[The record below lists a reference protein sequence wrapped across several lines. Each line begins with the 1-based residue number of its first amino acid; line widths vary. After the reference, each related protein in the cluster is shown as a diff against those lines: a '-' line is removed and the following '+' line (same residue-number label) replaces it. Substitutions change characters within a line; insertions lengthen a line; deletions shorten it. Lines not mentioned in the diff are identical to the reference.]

1 MRPPVCRLRPGMAA
15 LLAAACALAT
25 SLPLAAQTE
34 KTAQPTAP
42 AATEAMP
49 RPEVLRLPLVIDGTA
64 IEVVAHLYRPA
75 GSGPFPLVVFSHGRA
90 PARIDRL
97 HLKTPVLPGHAGY
110 WLRQRVAVLAPVR
123 PGYGETGGPDLED
136 THVRWGANGCQS
148 QPDFARAAH
157 QARRVIAATYQWAL
171 QQPWVRKDRLL
182 LEGQSVGGMSTMA
195 TAALNL
201 PGLVGVVNFAGGSG
215 GNPEI
220 SPSHSC
226 APERL
231 AELYRDWGQVAK
243 APSLWLYARN
253 DLFWGELAPRA
264 WHAAYAAGGS
274 DAQWVQTGPV
284 EGRDGHQLLRY
295 GGRMWSVPLDAFVRQ
310 VGLTAP

>member
-1 MRPPVCRLRPGMAA
+1 MRSLARWFWLSVGACV
-15 LLAAACALAT
+15 LAAP
-25 SLPLAAQTE
+25 LPLAAQSDTPAETTE
-34 KTAQPTAP
+34 P
-42 AATEAMP
+42 AVAKARRNPE
-49 RPEVLRLPLVIDGTA
+49 PEVLRLPLVIDGATV
-64 IEVVAHLYRPA
+64 EVVSHLYRPA
-75 GSGPFPLVVFSHGRA
+75 GNGPFPLVIFSHGRA
-90 PARIDRL
+90 PARTDRMQ
-97 HLKTPVLPGHAGY
+97 LKAPVLPGHAGY
-110 WLRQRVAVLAPVR
+110 WLRQGVAVLAPVR

-136 THVRWGANGCQS
+136 THVRWGTNGCQS

-182 LEGQSVGGMSTMA
+182 LEGQSVGGMATMA

-201 PGLVGVVNFAGGSG
+201 PGVVGVVNFAGGSG
-215 GNPEI
+215 GNPTN
-220 SPSHSC
+220 SPGQSC
-226 APERL
+226 MPERL

-243 APSLWLYARN
+243 VPSLWLYARN

-264 WHAAYAAGGS
+264 WHVAYAAGGS

-284 EGRDGHQLLRY
+284 EGHDGHQLLRY

>member
-1 MRPPVCRLRPGMAA
+1 MRSLARWLWLSAGACV
-15 LLAAACALAT
+15 LAAP
-25 SLPLAAQTE
+25 LPLAAQADKPAEATE
-34 KTAQPTAP
+34 P
-42 AATEAMP
+42 AAVAKAT
-49 RPEVLRLPLVIDGTA
+49 RNPEPELLRLPLVVDGVTV
-64 IEVVAHLYRPA
+64 EVVAHLYRPA
-75 GSGPFPLVVFSHGRA
+75 GSGPFPLVIFSHGRA

-243 APSLWLYARN
+243 VPSLWLYARN